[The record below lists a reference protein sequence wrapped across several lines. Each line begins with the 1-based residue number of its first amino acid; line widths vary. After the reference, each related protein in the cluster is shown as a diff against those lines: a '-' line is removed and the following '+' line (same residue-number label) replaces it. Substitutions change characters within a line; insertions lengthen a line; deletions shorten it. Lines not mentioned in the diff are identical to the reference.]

1 MRISDNV
8 RTIGV
13 AGLCDSAGATYVTIM
28 LAVFFTSVLK
38 RKTAVAGDIKTYVL
52 MKEQMCAGRTVRC
65 KKMVSRHAYSIN
77 GIDFYGVLND
87 NSFNILKDNLEN
99 KYNEEEYIKSISKL
113 YIIDL
118 YSLKNKL
125 NKYDIN
131 VDFIY
136 PDIVS
141 NYRLNIENTL
151 YKYLENNSD
160 GNRNQE
166 LPVVSNVIIDEIL
179 DEKYSLNN
187 ENVPCKKVK
196 VTIEYEN
203 DLGYDKSGT
212 ITLVKQDKYYYI
224 VEYN

>member
-1 MRISDNV
+1 MILIYSVGGIYYIEYVYKDNNEPV
-8 RTIGV
+8 VKNLVEIEGYPY
-13 AGLCDSAGATYVTIM
+13 S
-28 LAVFFTSVLK
+28 LK
-38 RKTAVAGDIKTYVL
+38 SNASKLYKD
-52 MKEQMCAGRTVRC
+52 E
-65 KKMVSRHAYSIN
+65 
-77 GIDFYGVLND
+77 
-87 NSFNILKDNLEN
+87 FNILKDNLEN
-99 KYNEEEYIKSISKL
+99 NYNEEEYIKSISKL

-179 DEKYSLNN
+179 DEKYSLNK

>member
-1 MRISDNV
+1 MKKFILIILFMILIYSVGGIYYIEYVYKDNNEPV
-8 RTIGV
+8 VKNLSEIEGYPY
-13 AGLCDSAGATYVTIM
+13 S
-28 LAVFFTSVLK
+28 LK
-38 RKTAVAGDIKTYVL
+38 SNASKLYKD
-52 MKEQMCAGRTVRC
+52 E
-65 KKMVSRHAYSIN
+65 
-77 GIDFYGVLND
+77 
-87 NSFNILKDNLEN
+87 FNILKDNLEN
-99 KYNEEEYIKSISKL
+99 NYNEEEYIKSISKL

-179 DEKYSLNN
+179 DEKYSLNK

-196 VTIEYEN
+196 VTIDYEN

>member
-1 MRISDNV
+1 MKKFILIILFMILIYSVGGIYYIEYVYKDNNEPV
-8 RTIGV
+8 V
-13 AGLCDSAGATYVTIM
+13 KN
-28 LAVFFTSVLK
+28 LAEIEGYPYSLK
-38 RKTAVAGDIKTYVL
+38 SNA
-52 MKEQMCAGRTVRC
+52 C
-65 KKMVSRHAYSIN
+65 KLYK
-77 GIDFYGVLND
+77 DE
-87 NSFNILKDNLEN
+87 FNILKDNLEN

-125 NKYDIN
+125 NKYYIN

-166 LPVVSNVIIDEIL
+166 LPVVSNVIIDEML
-179 DEKYSLNN
+179 DEKYSLNK
-187 ENVPCKKVK
+187 ENVPCKKVN

-203 DLGYDKSGT
+203 DLGYDKNGT

>member
-1 MRISDNV
+1 MKKFILIILFMILIYSVGGIYYIEYVYKDNNEPV
-8 RTIGV
+8 VKNLSEIEGYPY
-13 AGLCDSAGATYVTIM
+13 S
-28 LAVFFTSVLK
+28 LK
-38 RKTAVAGDIKTYVL
+38 SNASKLYKD
-52 MKEQMCAGRTVRC
+52 E
-65 KKMVSRHAYSIN
+65 
-77 GIDFYGVLND
+77 
-87 NSFNILKDNLEN
+87 FNILKDNLEN
-99 KYNEEEYIKSISKL
+99 NYNEEEYIKSISKL

-118 YSLKNKL
+118 YYLKNKL

-179 DEKYSLNN
+179 DEKYSLNK

>member
-1 MRISDNV
+1 
-8 RTIGV
+8 
-13 AGLCDSAGATYVTIM
+13 
-28 LAVFFTSVLK
+28 
-38 RKTAVAGDIKTYVL
+38 
-52 MKEQMCAGRTVRC
+52 MKYYQIIA
-65 KKMVSRHAYSIN
+65 
-77 GIDFYGVLND
+77 
-87 NSFNILKDNLEN
+87 LKDNLEN
-99 KYNEEEYIKSISKL
+99 EVNEEEYIKSISKL

-125 NKYDIN
+125 NKYDVN

-136 PDIVS
+136 PNIVS

-151 YKYLENNSD
+151 YKYLEDNSD

-179 DEKYSLNN
+179 DEEYSLNK

-203 DLGYDKSGT
+203 DLGYDKSGV
-212 ITLVKQDKYYYI
+212 ITLVKQDKYYYM

>member
-1 MRISDNV
+1 MKKFILIILFMILIYSVGGIYYIEYVYKDNNEPV
-8 RTIGV
+8 VKNLVEIEGYPY
-13 AGLCDSAGATYVTIM
+13 S
-28 LAVFFTSVLK
+28 LK
-38 RKTAVAGDIKTYVL
+38 SNA
-52 MKEQMCAGRTVRC
+52 C
-65 KKMVSRHAYSIN
+65 KLYK
-77 GIDFYGVLND
+77 DE
-87 NSFNILKDNLEN
+87 FNILKDNLEN
-99 KYNEEEYIKSISKL
+99 NYNEEEYIKSISKL

-179 DEKYSLNN
+179 DEKYSLNK

>member
-1 MRISDNV
+1 MKKFILIILFMILIYSVGGIYYIEYVYKDNNEPV
-8 RTIGV
+8 VKNLVEIEEYPY
-13 AGLCDSAGATYVTIM
+13 S
-28 LAVFFTSVLK
+28 LK
-38 RKTAVAGDIKTYVL
+38 SNASKLYKD
-52 MKEQMCAGRTVRC
+52 E
-65 KKMVSRHAYSIN
+65 
-77 GIDFYGVLND
+77 
-87 NSFNILKDNLEN
+87 FNILKDNLEN
-99 KYNEEEYIKSISKL
+99 NYNEEEYIKSISKL

-179 DEKYSLNN
+179 DEKYSLNK

>member
-1 MRISDNV
+1 MKKFILIILFMVLIYSVGGIYYIEYVYKDNNEPV
-8 RTIGV
+8 VKNLVEIEGYPY
-13 AGLCDSAGATYVTIM
+13 S
-28 LAVFFTSVLK
+28 LK
-38 RKTAVAGDIKTYVL
+38 SNASKLYKD
-52 MKEQMCAGRTVRC
+52 E
-65 KKMVSRHAYSIN
+65 
-77 GIDFYGVLND
+77 
-87 NSFNILKDNLEN
+87 FNILKDNLEN
-99 KYNEEEYIKSISKL
+99 NYNEEEYIKSISKL

-179 DEKYSLNN
+179 DEKYSLNK

>member
-1 MRISDNV
+1 MFRFTTEV
-8 RTIGV
+8 K
-13 AGLCDSAGATYVTIM
+13 GLA
-28 LAVFFTSVLK
+28 
-38 RKTAVAGDIKTYVL
+38 
-52 MKEQMCAGRTVRC
+52 
-65 KKMVSRHAYSIN
+65 
-77 GIDFYGVLND
+77 IDFDSFEEPIESWNEIVND
-87 NSFNILKDNLEN
+87 FNCLFITTVPE
-99 KYNEEEYIKSISKL
+99 SKE
-113 YIIDL
+113 
-118 YSLKNKL
+118 
-125 NKYDIN
+125 
-131 VDFIY
+131 
-136 PDIVS
+136 
-141 NYRLNIENTL
+141 NIENTL

-179 DEKYSLNN
+179 DEKYSLNK

>member
-1 MRISDNV
+1 MKKFIL
-8 RTIGV
+8 II
-13 AGLCDSAGATYVTIM
+13 LFMILIYSAGGIYYIEYVYKDNNEPVVKN
-28 LAVFFTSVLK
+28 LAEIE
-38 RKTAVAGDIKTYVL
+38 GYP
-52 MKEQMCAGRTVRC
+52 
-65 KKMVSRHAYSIN
+65 YS
-77 GIDFYGVLND
+77 LNSNASKLYKD
-87 NSFNILKDNLEN
+87 EFNILKDNLEN
-99 KYNEEEYIKSISKL
+99 NYNEEEYIKSISKL

-179 DEKYSLNN
+179 DEKYSLNK

>member
-1 MRISDNV
+1 MKKFILIILFMILIYSVGGIYYIEYVYKDNNEPV
-8 RTIGV
+8 VKNLVEIEGYPY
-13 AGLCDSAGATYVTIM
+13 S
-28 LAVFFTSVLK
+28 LK
-38 RKTAVAGDIKTYVL
+38 SNASKLY
-52 MKEQMCAGRTVRC
+52 
-65 KKMVSRHAYSIN
+65 
-77 GIDFYGVLND
+77 IDE
-87 NSFNILKDNLEN
+87 FNILKDNLEN
-99 KYNEEEYIKSISKL
+99 NYNEEEYIKSISKL

-179 DEKYSLNN
+179 DEKYSLNK
-187 ENVPCKKVK
+187 ENVPCKKVN

>member
-1 MRISDNV
+1 MKKFILIILFMILIYSVGGIYYIEYVYKDNNEPV
-8 RTIGV
+8 V
-13 AGLCDSAGATYVTIM
+13 KN
-28 LAVFFTSVLK
+28 LAEIEGYPNSLK
-38 RKTAVAGDIKTYVL
+38 SNA
-52 MKEQMCAGRTVRC
+52 C
-65 KKMVSRHAYSIN
+65 KLYK
-77 GIDFYGVLND
+77 DE
-87 NSFNILKDNLEN
+87 FNILKDNLEN
-99 KYNEEEYIKSISKL
+99 NYNEEEYIKSISKL

-179 DEKYSLNN
+179 DEKYSLNK

>member
-1 MRISDNV
+1 MKKFILIILFMV
-8 RTIGV
+8 LIY
-13 AGLCDSAGATYVTIM
+13 SAGGVYYIKCVYKDNNEPVVKNLDEIEGYPY
-28 LAVFFTSVLK
+28 SLK
-38 RKTAVAGDIKTYVL
+38 SNASSLYKD
-52 MKEQMCAGRTVRC
+52 E
-65 KKMVSRHAYSIN
+65 
-77 GIDFYGVLND
+77 
-87 NSFNILKDNLEN
+87 FNILKDNLEN
-99 KYNEEEYIKSISKL
+99 EVNEEEYIKSISKL

-125 NKYDIN
+125 NKYDVN

-151 YKYLENNSD
+151 YKYLEDNSD

-179 DEKYSLNN
+179 DEEYSLNK

-203 DLGYDKSGT
+203 DLGYDKSGV

>member
-1 MRISDNV
+1 MKKFILIILFMILIYSVGGIYYIEYVYKDNNEPV
-8 RTIGV
+8 VKNLVEIEGYPY
-13 AGLCDSAGATYVTIM
+13 S
-28 LAVFFTSVLK
+28 LK
-38 RKTAVAGDIKTYVL
+38 SNASKLY
-52 MKEQMCAGRTVRC
+52 
-65 KKMVSRHAYSIN
+65 
-77 GIDFYGVLND
+77 IDE
-87 NSFNILKDNLEN
+87 FNILKDNLEN
-99 KYNEEEYIKSISKL
+99 NYNEEEYIKSISKL

-166 LPVVSNVIIDEIL
+166 LPVVSNVIIDEML
-179 DEKYSLNN
+179 DEKYSLNK

-203 DLGYDKSGT
+203 DLDYDKSGT

>member
-1 MRISDNV
+1 MKKFILIILFMILIYSVGGIYYIEYVYKDNNEPV
-8 RTIGV
+8 V
-13 AGLCDSAGATYVTIM
+13 KN
-28 LAVFFTSVLK
+28 LAEIEGYPYSLK
-38 RKTAVAGDIKTYVL
+38 SNA
-52 MKEQMCAGRTVRC
+52 C
-65 KKMVSRHAYSIN
+65 KLYK
-77 GIDFYGVLND
+77 DE
-87 NSFNILKDNLEN
+87 FNILKDNLEN

-179 DEKYSLNN
+179 DEKYSLNK

>member
-1 MRISDNV
+1 MKKFILIILFMILIYSVGGIYYIKYVYKDNNEPV
-8 RTIGV
+8 VKNLVEIEGYPY
-13 AGLCDSAGATYVTIM
+13 S
-28 LAVFFTSVLK
+28 LK
-38 RKTAVAGDIKTYVL
+38 SNASKLY
-52 MKEQMCAGRTVRC
+52 
-65 KKMVSRHAYSIN
+65 
-77 GIDFYGVLND
+77 IDE
-87 NSFNILKDNLEN
+87 FNILKDNLEN
-99 KYNEEEYIKSISKL
+99 NYNEEEYIKSISKL

-179 DEKYSLNN
+179 DEKYSLNK

>member
-1 MRISDNV
+1 MKKFILIILFMILIYSVGGIYYIEYVYKDNNEPV
-8 RTIGV
+8 VKNLVEIEGYPY
-13 AGLCDSAGATYVTIM
+13 S
-28 LAVFFTSVLK
+28 LK
-38 RKTAVAGDIKTYVL
+38 SNASKLYKD
-52 MKEQMCAGRTVRC
+52 E
-65 KKMVSRHAYSIN
+65 
-77 GIDFYGVLND
+77 
-87 NSFNILKDNLEN
+87 FNILKDNLEN
-99 KYNEEEYIKSISKL
+99 NYNEEEYIKSISKL

-136 PDIVS
+136 PDIVN

-179 DEKYSLNN
+179 DEKYSLNK

>member
-1 MRISDNV
+1 MKKFILIILFMILIYSVGGIYYIEYVYKDNNEPV
-8 RTIGV
+8 VKNLVEIEGYPY
-13 AGLCDSAGATYVTIM
+13 S
-28 LAVFFTSVLK
+28 LK
-38 RKTAVAGDIKTYVL
+38 SNASKLYKD
-52 MKEQMCAGRTVRC
+52 E
-65 KKMVSRHAYSIN
+65 
-77 GIDFYGVLND
+77 
-87 NSFNILKDNLEN
+87 FNILKDNLEN
-99 KYNEEEYIKSISKL
+99 NYNEEEYIKSISKL

-179 DEKYSLNN
+179 DEKYSLNK
-187 ENVPCKKVK
+187 ENVSCKKVK

>member
-1 MRISDNV
+1 MKKFILIILFMILIYSVGGIYYIEYVYKDNNEPV
-8 RTIGV
+8 VKNLVEIEGYPY
-13 AGLCDSAGATYVTIM
+13 S
-28 LAVFFTSVLK
+28 LK
-38 RKTAVAGDIKTYVL
+38 SNA
-52 MKEQMCAGRTVRC
+52 C
-65 KKMVSRHAYSIN
+65 KLYK
-77 GIDFYGVLND
+77 DE
-87 NSFNILKDNLEN
+87 FNILKDKLEN

-179 DEKYSLNN
+179 DEKYSLNK

>member
-1 MRISDNV
+1 M
-8 RTIGV
+8 TK
-13 AGLCDSAGATYVTIM
+13 GLV
-28 LAVFFTSVLK
+28 
-38 RKTAVAGDIKTYVL
+38 
-52 MKEQMCAGRTVRC
+52 
-65 KKMVSRHAYSIN
+65 
-77 GIDFYGVLND
+77 
-87 NSFNILKDNLEN
+87 
-99 KYNEEEYIKSISKL
+99 
-113 YIIDL
+113 
-118 YSLKNKL
+118 
-125 NKYDIN
+125 
-131 VDFIY
+131 FIY

-166 LPVVSNVIIDEIL
+166 LPVVSNVIIDEML
-179 DEKYSLNN
+179 DEKYSLNK
-187 ENVPCKKVK
+187 ENVPCKNVN

>member
-1 MRISDNV
+1 MKKFILIILFMILIYSVGGIYYIKYVYKDNNEPV
-8 RTIGV
+8 V
-13 AGLCDSAGATYVTIM
+13 KN
-28 LAVFFTSVLK
+28 LAEIEGYPYSLK
-38 RKTAVAGDIKTYVL
+38 SNA
-52 MKEQMCAGRTVRC
+52 C
-65 KKMVSRHAYSIN
+65 KLY
-77 GIDFYGVLND
+77 IDE
-87 NSFNILKDNLEN
+87 FNILKDNLEN

-179 DEKYSLNN
+179 DEKYSLNK

>member
-1 MRISDNV
+1 MKKFILIILFMILIYSVGGIYYIEYVYKDNNEPV
-8 RTIGV
+8 VKNLSEIEGYPY
-13 AGLCDSAGATYVTIM
+13 S
-28 LAVFFTSVLK
+28 LK
-38 RKTAVAGDIKTYVL
+38 SNASKLY
-52 MKEQMCAGRTVRC
+52 
-65 KKMVSRHAYSIN
+65 
-77 GIDFYGVLND
+77 IDE
-87 NSFNILKDNLEN
+87 FNILKDNLEN
-99 KYNEEEYIKSISKL
+99 NYNEEEYIKSISKL

-179 DEKYSLNN
+179 DEKYSLNK
-187 ENVPCKKVK
+187 ENFPCKKVK

>member
-1 MRISDNV
+1 MKKFILIILFMILIYSVGGIYYIEYVYKDNNEPV
-8 RTIGV
+8 VKNLVEIEGYPY
-13 AGLCDSAGATYVTIM
+13 S
-28 LAVFFTSVLK
+28 LK
-38 RKTAVAGDIKTYVL
+38 SNASKLYKD
-52 MKEQMCAGRTVRC
+52 E
-65 KKMVSRHAYSIN
+65 
-77 GIDFYGVLND
+77 
-87 NSFNILKDNLEN
+87 FNILKDNLEN
-99 KYNEEEYIKSISKL
+99 NYNEEEYIKSISKL

-125 NKYDIN
+125 HKYDIN

-179 DEKYSLNN
+179 DEKYSLNK

>member
-1 MRISDNV
+1 MKKFILIILFMILIYSVGGIYYIEYVYKDNNEPV
-8 RTIGV
+8 VKNLVEIEGYPY
-13 AGLCDSAGATYVTIM
+13 S
-28 LAVFFTSVLK
+28 LK
-38 RKTAVAGDIKTYVL
+38 SNA
-52 MKEQMCAGRTVRC
+52 C
-65 KKMVSRHAYSIN
+65 KLY
-77 GIDFYGVLND
+77 IDE
-87 NSFNILKDNLEN
+87 FNILKDNLEN

-179 DEKYSLNN
+179 DEKYSLNK

>member
-1 MRISDNV
+1 MKKFILIILFMILIYSVGGIYYIEYVYKDNNEPV
-8 RTIGV
+8 VKNLVEIEGYPY
-13 AGLCDSAGATYVTIM
+13 S
-28 LAVFFTSVLK
+28 LK
-38 RKTAVAGDIKTYVL
+38 SNASKLY
-52 MKEQMCAGRTVRC
+52 
-65 KKMVSRHAYSIN
+65 
-77 GIDFYGVLND
+77 IDE
-87 NSFNILKDNLEN
+87 FNILKDNLEN
-99 KYNEEEYIKSISKL
+99 NYNEEEYIKSISKL

-179 DEKYSLNN
+179 DEKYSLNK

>member
-1 MRISDNV
+1 MKKFILIILFMILIYSVGGIYYIEYVYKDNNEPV
-8 RTIGV
+8 VKNLVEIEGYPY
-13 AGLCDSAGATYVTIM
+13 S
-28 LAVFFTSVLK
+28 LK
-38 RKTAVAGDIKTYVL
+38 SNASKLY
-52 MKEQMCAGRTVRC
+52 
-65 KKMVSRHAYSIN
+65 
-77 GIDFYGVLND
+77 IDE
-87 NSFNILKDNLEN
+87 FNILKDNLEN
-99 KYNEEEYIKSISKL
+99 NYNEEEYIKSISKL

-179 DEKYSLNN
+179 DEKYSLNK

-212 ITLVKQDKYYYI
+212 ITLAKQDKYYYI

>member
-1 MRISDNV
+1 MKKFILIILFMILIYSVGGIYYIEYVYKDNNEPV
-8 RTIGV
+8 VKNLVEIEGYPY
-13 AGLCDSAGATYVTIM
+13 S
-28 LAVFFTSVLK
+28 LK
-38 RKTAVAGDIKTYVL
+38 SNASKLY
-52 MKEQMCAGRTVRC
+52 
-65 KKMVSRHAYSIN
+65 
-77 GIDFYGVLND
+77 IDE
-87 NSFNILKDNLEN
+87 FNILKDNLEN

-166 LPVVSNVIIDEIL
+166 LPVVSNVIIDEML
-179 DEKYSLNN
+179 DEKYSLNK

>member
-1 MRISDNV
+1 MKKFILIILFMILIYSVGGIYYIEYVYKDNNEPV
-8 RTIGV
+8 VKNLSEIEGYPY
-13 AGLCDSAGATYVTIM
+13 S
-28 LAVFFTSVLK
+28 LK
-38 RKTAVAGDIKTYVL
+38 SNASKLY
-52 MKEQMCAGRTVRC
+52 
-65 KKMVSRHAYSIN
+65 
-77 GIDFYGVLND
+77 IDE
-87 NSFNILKDNLEN
+87 FNILKDNLEN
-99 KYNEEEYIKSISKL
+99 NYNEEEYIKSISKL

-166 LPVVSNVIIDEIL
+166 LPVVSNVIIDEML
-179 DEKYSLNN
+179 DEKYSLNK
-187 ENVPCKKVK
+187 ENFPCKKVK

>member
-1 MRISDNV
+1 MKKFILIILFMILIYSVGGIYYIEYVYKDNNEPV
-8 RTIGV
+8 VKNLVEIEGYPY
-13 AGLCDSAGATYVTIM
+13 S
-28 LAVFFTSVLK
+28 LK
-38 RKTAVAGDIKTYVL
+38 SNASKLY
-52 MKEQMCAGRTVRC
+52 
-65 KKMVSRHAYSIN
+65 
-77 GIDFYGVLND
+77 IDE
-87 NSFNILKDNLEN
+87 FNMLKDNLEN
-99 KYNEEEYIKSISKL
+99 NYNEEEYIKSISKL

-179 DEKYSLNN
+179 DEKYSLNK

>member
-1 MRISDNV
+1 MKKFILIILFMILIYSVGGIYYIEYVYKDNNEPV
-8 RTIGV
+8 V
-13 AGLCDSAGATYVTIM
+13 KN
-28 LAVFFTSVLK
+28 LAEIEGYPYSLK
-38 RKTAVAGDIKTYVL
+38 SN
-52 MKEQMCAGRTVRC
+52 
-65 KKMVSRHAYSIN
+65 VSKLYK
-77 GIDFYGVLND
+77 DE
-87 NSFNILKDNLEN
+87 FNILKDNLEN
-99 KYNEEEYIKSISKL
+99 NYNEEEYIKSISKL

-131 VDFIY
+131 ADFIY

-179 DEKYSLNN
+179 DEKYSLNK

>member
-1 MRISDNV
+1 MKKFILIILFMILIYSVGGIYYIEYVYKDNNEPV
-8 RTIGV
+8 VKNLVEIEGYPY
-13 AGLCDSAGATYVTIM
+13 S
-28 LAVFFTSVLK
+28 LK
-38 RKTAVAGDIKTYVL
+38 SNA
-52 MKEQMCAGRTVRC
+52 C
-65 KKMVSRHAYSIN
+65 KLY
-77 GIDFYGVLND
+77 IDEI
-87 NSFNILKDNLEN
+87 NILKDNLEN

-113 YIIDL
+113 YIIDI

-166 LPVVSNVIIDEIL
+166 LPVVSNVIIDEML
-179 DEKYSLNN
+179 DEKYSLNK